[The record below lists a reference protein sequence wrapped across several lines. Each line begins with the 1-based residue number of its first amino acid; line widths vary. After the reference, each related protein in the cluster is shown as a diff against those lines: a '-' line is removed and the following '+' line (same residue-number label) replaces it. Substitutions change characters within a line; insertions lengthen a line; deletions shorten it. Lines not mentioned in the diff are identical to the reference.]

1 MGENKVS
8 ILPALEGDKTVL
20 TQCVR
25 TLSQTFAALL
35 KLFGQYWIN
44 MVHSTVRGYTLTL
57 SLRIIF
63 GGTKFKL
70 LEIITLV
77 FTESN
82 GYYTV

>member
-8 ILPALEGDKTVL
+8 ILPALEGDETVL

-63 GGTKFKL
+63 GGRKLKL
-70 LEIITLV
+70 LDIITLV

>member
-1 MGENKVS
+1 MGENKVP

-44 MVHSTVRGYTLTL
+44 MVHSTVCRPVHINNITTIFEDPFWRHKIQTSGHRYL
-57 SLRIIF
+57 S
-63 GGTKFKL
+63 
-70 LEIITLV
+70 
-77 FTESN
+77 
-82 GYYTV
+82 YY